1 MADSRLK
8 GLYTKVGLK
17 LVEIEEIFE
26 QCGVP
31 MPNIT
36 LIARDPNN
44 SDRSLFMTS
53 ENSNNDARM
62 AFELVIKATEGRE
75 QIKLTTAEAIE
86 HVSRE
91 LLG

>member
-1 MADSRLK
+1 MADSKLK
-8 GLYTKVGLK
+8 ALHIKVGIK

-26 QCGVP
+26 RCGIP

-36 LIARDPNN
+36 FIARDPNN
-44 SDRSLFMTS
+44 SNRSLFMTS
-53 ENSNNDARM
+53 ENSNDDARI
-62 AFELVIKATEGRE
+62 AFELVIKATECSE
-75 QIKLTTAEAIE
+75 QVKLTDAEAVE